1 MNSFN
6 KSGSRRNRRRLH
18 VAIFGL
24 FIFLSP
30 AICQAHQAPYTN
42 ILLDVN
48 TKKVA
53 VELQIPIPELALAFG
68 QEILKDP
75 ATIVQQ
81 YGERLQAYLQ
91 SHIHAYADK
100 KSPWNIEL
108 VDLTMDRGTQE
119 LSGPPFWE
127 LRAHLNLVPN
137 NNQDTRKFVLDYD
150 VVMHQVINH
159 YALISIR
166 NDWENGIITDS
177 ATAVGVIR
185 RDMRT
190 NTVEPFEVDLQKGSS
205 WKGFAGMFSLGME
218 HIKNGTDHLLFI
230 ITLLLPACLL
240 VTNKRWG
247 WYGGFQYSVFRLL
260 RIVTAFTIGHSL
272 TLLIGVLGLV
282 KLPAPWIEIAIA
294 FSILVS
300 AVHAIRP
307 LFYGREMYIALGF
320 GLIHGLAF
328 SQTLQNLHLV
338 STDLALS
345 VLGFN
350 LGIEVMQI
358 VVISLTIPWFIIM
371 SQTQYFKPIRNI
383 FAVII
388 GSAAIGLIVQRV
400 TGTNNLF
407 STATDQLTFFS
418 SWLIAGL
425 CMLSL
430 ILLGMT
436 KFRQYLR
443 ESP

>member
-1 MNSFN
+1 MTIFN
-6 KSGSRRNRRRLH
+6 KTI
-18 VAIFGL
+18 AGL
-24 FIFLSP
+24 ILFLSP

-42 ILLDVN
+42 VFLDVN
-48 TKKVA
+48 SNKVA
-53 VELQIPIPELALAFG
+53 AELQIPLPELALAFG

-75 ATIVQQ
+75 ATILQQ
-81 YGERLQAYLQ
+81 YGEQLSAYLQ
-91 SHIHAYADK
+91 NHIHAYTDPK
-100 KSPWNIEL
+100 TPWHIEL
-108 VDLTMDRGTQE
+108 VDLTMDKGTQE

-127 LRAHLNLVPN
+127 LRAHLNLIPN
-137 NNQDTRKFVLDYD
+137 KNQDTRKFFLDYD

-159 YALISIR
+159 FALVSIR
-166 NDWENGIITDS
+166 NDWENGMVTDS

-190 NTVEPFEVDLQKGSS
+190 NTVQPFVVDLQKGSS

-230 ITLLLPACLL
+230 ITLLLPACLT
-240 VTNKRWG
+240 VTNKRWNG
-247 WYGGFQYSVFRLL
+247 YGGFRYSVFRLL
-260 RIVTAFTIGHSL
+260 RIVTAFTIGHSI

-282 KLPAPWIEIAIA
+282 TLPQQWIEITIA
-294 FSILVS
+294 FSILIS
-300 AVHAIRP
+300 AIHAIKP
-307 LFYGREMYIALGF
+307 MFYGREMFIALGF

-358 VVISLTIPWFIIM
+358 FVISLTIPWFIIM
-371 SQTQYFKPIRNI
+371 SQTHYFKPIRNI
-383 FAVII
+383 FSVLI

-400 TGTNNLF
+400 TGSNNLF
-407 STATDQLTFFS
+407 STATDQLVYCS

-425 CMLSL
+425 CILSL
-430 ILLGMT
+430 ITLGFT
-436 KFRQYLR
+436 KFRQYPR